1 MSLTVGITVLYA
13 LFIIPRR
20 DNDVVILLLFLSRWS
35 EKLCILH
42 FQDGAAGA

>member
-20 DNDVVILLLFLSRWS
+20 DNGVVILLLFFSRWS
-35 EKLCILH
+35 EKPYILC
-42 FQDGAAGA
+42 FQDGVAGA